1 MRMRFLSA
9 RWDAAA
15 ASPRRRRRPRARR
28 LAGRRRNRPVIRQDA
43 ASDPCS
49 HPGRRW
55 ACGMVSDSVA
65 CADTLRPG
73 PLARLRT
80 SCLGPRVLSLTFRLS
95 MSRDNVSETE
105 RSRPGRFRWEL
116 WAWWGGSGRTVRHGL
131 PCVRSGSPGADA
143 RQAGR
148 RAGGRPRRR
157 QAGWRGEGAC
167 RPGGGARV
175 RAGGWRGGRRAPP
188 GVSSPVR
195 RTRCGS
201 VAALQFGTHERV
213 RLTGCNPRAHFC
225 F

>member
-15 ASPRRRRRPRARR
+15 GSPRRRRRPGARR

-49 HPGRRW
+49 PPGRRR

-131 PCVRSGSPGADA
+131 PCVRSGLA
-143 RQAGR
+143 RRGRAAGR
-148 RAGGRPRRR
+148 AAGGW
-157 QAGWRGEGAC
+157 QAEEATGRVAGRGEGAC
-167 RPGGGARV
+167 RPGGGP
-175 RAGGWRGGRRAPP
+175 GGGRRPEC
-188 GVSSPVR
+188 R
-195 RTRCGS
+195 RRFAARVVVAWRRCS
-201 VAALQFGTHERV
+201 LVPMNVCA
-213 RLTGCNPRAHFC
+213 
-225 F
+225 